1 MSIVNIKYKANN
13 TENSKNLKEI
23 LKNIRKNATNKNN
36 NENKLFN
43 IIKLL
48 NIIKDKSIYSRK
60 DSIETSGRN
69 NKLDE
74 DIDIIIKRYTN
85 EYDSFDK
92 DFNYWLNNIDQLAHQ
107 KICYFIGSLMCKYC
121 GFN

>member
-85 EYDSFDK
+85 EYD
-92 DFNYWLNNIDQLAHQ
+92 
-107 KICYFIGSLMCKYC
+107 
-121 GFN
+121 